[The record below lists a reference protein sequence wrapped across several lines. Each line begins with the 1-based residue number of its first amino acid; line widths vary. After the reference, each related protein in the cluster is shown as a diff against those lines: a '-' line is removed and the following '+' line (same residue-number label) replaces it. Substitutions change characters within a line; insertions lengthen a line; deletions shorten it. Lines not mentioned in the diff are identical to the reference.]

1 MLLPPAWKFITP
13 SSTNGHGPQRAILYA
28 RVSTEEQA
36 KSGYSIPE
44 QLRELRAHAARE
56 GYVVVEEAIDD
67 GHSGADPHRPG
78 LRRVMDLAE
87 SGAIDIVLAKK
98 RNRLF
103 RSRLYRLLWDQDL
116 GELGVKLIAL
126 DDTGNRFGDA
136 MQDEFAEWEREEIA
150 RRTQDGLLEKC
161 RSGLIIK
168 RKKAAYGFRDSEDGN
183 ALEVSEP
190 EMEVVRRI
198 FRSVAEGVSV
208 RSVRISLER
217 DGILA
222 PSGIGRWNHTT
233 IRNIIRS
240 EIYAPHTYEEV
251 AVLMEPGVAARLDK
265 AASYGLWTWNTRK
278 TTRRK
283 VWDEAAS
290 EFKVRY
296 NNTPRPREEWIFVP
310 VPDAGVSREVVEA
323 ARQSLKDNAREP
335 SKAAKRFWELSGG
348 ILRCDECGHTLRP
361 NSAHKKKSGGRFHY
375 YSCRSRYNTGPSRN
389 CSNRK
394 FLRAEQIEEQVWGF
408 VRGLLRDPKR
418 IRAGID
424 RLIEEE
430 RTDAGR
436 DPGRDAEFWSRK
448 MTEVEVER
456 RGYHRLAAKGHMT
469 DEELAAALSE
479 LDEVR
484 ETAEREL
491 ETARTRG
498 EALKRLEHDRDALM
512 ESYAGMVSET
522 LEDLAPEVRHRIYK
536 LLRLGVR
543 YRPDWP
549 LEITGIFAQVA
560 EEAEMG
566 SSDSK
571 FSPISV

>member
-1 MLLPPAWKFITP
+1 M
-13 SSTNGHGPQRAILYA
+13 SSSNGEGSKRAILYA
-28 RVSTEEQA
+28 RVSTEEQM
-36 KSGYSIPE
+36 KGYSIPD
-44 QLRELRAHAARE
+44 QLRELRAYAARE

-78 LRRVMDLAE
+78 LRRVMELAE
-87 SGAIDIVLAKK
+87 SGAIDVVLAKK

-136 MQDEFAEWEREEIA
+136 MQDEFSEWQREEIA

-168 RKKAAYGFRDSEDGN
+168 RKRGAYGYRASEDGN

-240 EIYAPHTYEEV
+240 ELYAPHTYEEV
-251 AVLMEPGVAARLDK
+251 AVLVEPGVAARLDK
-265 AASYGLWTWNTRK
+265 GASYGLWTWNARK

-310 VPDAGVSREVVEA
+310 VPDAGMSREVVEA
-323 ARQSLKDNAREP
+323 ARQSLKDNARKP

-348 ILRCDECGHTLRP
+348 ILRCDECGHTLKP
-361 NSAHKKKSGGRFHY
+361 NTSHKKNGGGVY
-375 YSCRSRYNTGPSRN
+375 YHTPRPRHHTGPQRD

-394 FLRAEQIEEQVWGF
+394 FLRAEQIEKQVWGF

-430 RTDAGR
+430 QIDAGR
-436 DPGRDAEFWSRK
+436 DPRRDAEFWSRK

-491 ETARTRG
+491 ETARARG

-522 LEDLAPEVRHRIYK
+522 LEDLAPEERHRIYK

-543 YRPDWP
+543 FRPDWP
-549 LEITGIFAQVA
+549 LEITGVFAQVA

-571 FSPISV
+571 LSSLSV

>member
-1 MLLPPAWKFITP
+1 MPNK
-13 SSTNGHGPQRAILYA
+13 NGHGPKRAILYA
-28 RVSTEEQA
+28 RVSTEEQMN
-36 KSGYSIPE
+36 GYSIPD
-44 QLRELRAHAARE
+44 QLRELRAYAARE
-56 GYVVVEEAIDD
+56 GYVVVEEAVDD

-78 LRRVMDLAE
+78 LRRVMELAE
-87 SGAIDIVLAKK
+87 SGTIDVVLAKK

-150 RRTQDGLLEKC
+150 RRMQDGLLEKC

-168 RKKAAYGFRDSEDGN
+168 RKRAAYGYRASEDGN

-198 FRSVAEGVSV
+198 FRSAAEGVSV

-217 DGILA
+217 DGIPA

-251 AVLMEPGVAARLDK
+251 AMLVEPGVAARLDK
-265 AASYGLWTWNTRK
+265 GASYGLWTWNTRK

-296 NNTPRPREEWIFVP
+296 SNTSRPKEEWIFVP
-310 VPDAGVSREVVEA
+310 VPDAGVSQKVVEA
-323 ARQSLKDNAREP
+323 ARQSLKDNARKP

-361 NSAHKKKSGGRFHY
+361 NIAHKKKSGRRFHY
-375 YSCRSRYNTGPSRN
+375 YSCRSRYNTGPSRD

-394 FLRAEQIEEQVWGF
+394 FLRAEQIEEQVWEF
-408 VRGLLRDPKR
+408 VRGLLRDPER
-418 IRAGID
+418 IRAGIE

-430 RTDAGR
+430 RIDAGR
-436 DPGRDAEFWSRK
+436 DPKRDAELWSRK
-448 MTEVEVER
+448 MTEVEIER
-456 RGYHRLAAKGHMT
+456 RGYHRLAARGHMT

-491 ETARTRG
+491 ETAQARD
-498 EALKRLEHDRDALM
+498 EARRRLEHDRDALM
-512 ESYAGMVSET
+512 ESYAGMVGGA
-522 LEDLAPEVRHRIYK
+522 LEDLAPEERHRIYK

-543 YRPDWP
+543 FRPDWP
-549 LEITGIFAQVA
+549 LEITGVFAQVA
-560 EEAEMG
+560 EEAEIG
-566 SSDSK
+566 SSDRKPTSL
-571 FSPISV
+571 SV

>member
-1 MLLPPAWKFITP
+1 MSKKR
-13 SSTNGHGPQRAILYA
+13 SNGERSKRAILYA
-28 RVSTEEQA
+28 RVSTEEQM
-36 KSGYSIPE
+36 KGYSIPD
-44 QLRELRAHAARE
+44 QLRELRAYATRE
-56 GYVVVEEAIDD
+56 GYVVVEEAVDD

-78 LRRVMDLAE
+78 LRRVMELAE
-87 SGAIDIVLAKK
+87 SGMIDVVLAKK

-136 MQDEFAEWEREEIA
+136 MQDEFSEWEREEIA

-168 RKKAAYGFRDSEDGN
+168 RRRGAYGYRASEDGN

-251 AVLMEPGVAARLDK
+251 AVLVEPGVAARLDK
-265 AASYGLWTWNTRK
+265 GASYGLWTWNTRK

-310 VPDAGVSREVVEA
+310 VPEAGVSREVVEA
-323 ARQSLKDNAREP
+323 ARQSLKDNARKP

-361 NSAHKKKSGGRFHY
+361 NTAHKKKSGRRFHY
-375 YSCRSRYNTGPSRN
+375 YSCRSRYNTGPSRD

-408 VRGLLRDPKR
+408 VRGLLQDPER

-424 RLIEEE
+424 RFIEEE
-430 RTDAGR
+430 RTDSGR

-491 ETARTRG
+491 ETAWARG
-498 EALKRLEHDRDALM
+498 EAHRRLEHDRDALM
-512 ESYAGMVSET
+512 VSYAGMVSET
-522 LEDLAPEVRHRIYK
+522 LEDLAPEERHRIYK

-543 YRPDWP
+543 YQPDWP

-560 EEAEMG
+560 EEAEIG

-571 FSPISV
+571 LSPLSV

>member
-1 MLLPPAWKFITP
+1 MP
-13 SSTNGHGPQRAILYA
+13 STNGHALQRAVLYA

-44 QLRELRAHAARE
+44 QLRELRAYAVRE
-56 GYVVVEEAIDD
+56 GYRVVEEVVDD
-67 GHSGADPHRPG
+67 GHSGADAHRSG
-78 LRRVMDLAE
+78 LRRVMELAE
-87 SGAIDIVLAKK
+87 GGAIDVVLAKK

-150 RRTQDGLLEKC
+150 KRTQDGLLEKC
-161 RSGLIIK
+161 RGGLIVK
-168 RKKAAYGFRDSEDGN
+168 RKRAAYGYQASEDGN
-183 ALEVSEP
+183 ALEVAES

-198 FRSVAEGVSV
+198 FHSVAQGVAV
-208 RSVRISLER
+208 RSVRIDLER
-217 DGILA
+217 DGIPA

-233 IRNIIRS
+233 IRNIIGS
-240 EIYAPHTYEEV
+240 ELYAPHTYKEV
-251 AVLMEPGVAARLDK
+251 VALVESEVAARLDK
-265 AASYGLWTWNTRK
+265 GAVYGLWTWNTRK

-283 VWDEAAS
+283 VWDGTAG
-290 EFKVRY
+290 EFKIRY
-296 NNTPRPREEWIFVP
+296 SYTPRPREEWLFVP
-310 VPDAGVSREVVEA
+310 VPNAGVPREVVEA
-323 ARQSLKDNAREP
+323 ARHSLKDNVRKP
-335 SKAAKRFWELSGG
+335 SKAAKRFWELSEG
-348 ILRCDECGHTLRP
+348 ILRCAECGHTLRP
-361 NSAHKKKSGGRFHY
+361 NSAHKKSGRRFHY
-375 YSCRSRYNTGPSRN
+375 YSCRSRYNTGPKRD
-389 CSNRK
+389 CANRK
-394 FLRAEQIEEQVWGF
+394 YLRAEQIEEQVWEF
-408 VRGLLRDPKR
+408 VRGLLRDPER

-448 MTEVEVER
+448 MTEVEIER

-491 ETARTRG
+491 ETARARG
-498 EALKRLEHDRDALM
+498 EALRRLEHDRDALK
-512 ESYAGMVSET
+512 ESYADMVGGA
-522 LEDLAPEVRHRIYK
+522 LDDLAPEERHRIYK

-543 YRPDWP
+543 FRPDWP
-549 LEITGIFAQVA
+549 LEITGVFAQVA
-560 EEAEMG
+560 EEAEIG
-566 SSDSK
+566 SSDRK
-571 FSPISV
+571 PTPLSV

>member
-1 MLLPPAWKFITP
+1 M
-13 SSTNGHGPQRAILYA
+13 SSTNGHGPKRAILYA
-28 RVSTEEQA
+28 RVSTEEQM
-36 KSGYSIPE
+36 KGYSIPD
-44 QLRELRAHAARE
+44 QLRELRAYAARE
-56 GYVVVEEAIDD
+56 GYVVVEEAVDD

-78 LRRVMDLAE
+78 LRRVMELAE
-87 SGAIDIVLAKK
+87 SGTIDVVLAKK

-136 MQDEFAEWEREEIA
+136 MQDEFAEWEREEIT

-161 RSGLIIK
+161 RSGLVIK
-168 RKKAAYGFRDSEDGN
+168 RKRAAYGYRASADGN

-198 FRSVAEGVSV
+198 FRYVAEGTAV
-208 RSVRISLER
+208 RSVRSSLER
-217 DGILA
+217 NGIPA

-233 IRNIIRS
+233 IRNIIGS
-240 EIYAPHTYEEV
+240 ELYAPHTYEEV
-251 AVLMEPGVAARLDK
+251 AVLVEPEVASRLDK
-265 AASYGLWTWNTRK
+265 RASYGLWTWNTRK

-283 VWDEAAS
+283 VWDETAGG
-290 EFKVRY
+290 FKVRY
-296 NNTPRPREEWIFVP
+296 KNAPCPREEWLFLP
-310 VPDAGVSREVVEA
+310 VPEAGVSREVVEA
-323 ARQSLKDNAREP
+323 ARQSLKDNARKP

-361 NSAHKKKSGGRFHY
+361 NSAHKKSGGRFHY
-375 YSCRSRYNTGPSRN
+375 YSCRSRYNTGPSRD

-430 RTDAGR
+430 RTDAGW

-491 ETARTRG
+491 ETARARG
-498 EALKRLEHDRDALM
+498 EALRRLEHDRDALM
-512 ESYAGMVSET
+512 ESYADMVGGA
-522 LEDLAPEVRHRIYK
+522 LDDLAPEERHRIYK

-543 YRPDWP
+543 FRPDWP
-549 LEITGIFAQVA
+549 LEITGVFAQVA
-560 EEAEMG
+560 EEAEIG
-566 SSDSK
+566 SSDRK
-571 FSPISV
+571 PTPLSV

>member
-1 MLLPPAWKFITP
+1 M
-13 SSTNGHGPQRAILYA
+13 SGVSGHGTKRAVLYA
-28 RVSTEEQA
+28 RVSTEEQM
-36 KSGYSIPE
+36 KGYSIPD
-44 QLRELRAHAARE
+44 QLRELRAYAARE
-56 GYVVVEEAIDD
+56 GYVVVEEAVDD

-78 LRRVMDLAE
+78 LRRVMELAE
-87 SGAIDIVLAKK
+87 SGTIDVVLAKK

-198 FRSVAEGVSV
+198 FRSVAGGVSV

-217 DGILA
+217 DGIPA

-233 IRNIIRS
+233 IRNIIGS
-240 EIYAPHTYEEV
+240 ELYAPHTYEEV
-251 AVLMEPGVAARLDK
+251 AMLVEPEVAARLDK
-265 AASYGLWTWNTRK
+265 GAVYGLWTWNTRQ

-283 VWDEAAS
+283 VWDETAG

-296 NNTPRPREEWIFVP
+296 KNTPRPRKEWLFVP
-310 VPDAGVSREVVEA
+310 VPDASVSREVVEA
-323 ARQSLKDNAREP
+323 ARQSLKDNARKP

-361 NSAHKKKSGGRFHY
+361 NSAHKKSSGRFHY
-375 YSCRSRYNTGPSRN
+375 YSSRSRYNTGPSPD

-394 FLRAEQIEEQVWGF
+394 FLRAEPIEEQVWRF
-408 VRGLLRDPKR
+408 VRGLLRDPER

-436 DPGRDAEFWSRK
+436 EPGRDAEFWSRK
-448 MTEVEVER
+448 MTEVEIER

-469 DEELAAALSE
+469 DEELAAALSA
-479 LDEVR
+479 LDED
-484 ETAEREL
+484 
-491 ETARTRG
+491 
-498 EALKRLEHDRDALM
+498 RLPSAN
-512 ESYAGMVSET
+512 
-522 LEDLAPEVRHRIYK
+522 
-536 LLRLGVR
+536 
-543 YRPDWP
+543 
-549 LEITGIFAQVA
+549 
-560 EEAEMG
+560 
-566 SSDSK
+566 
-571 FSPISV
+571 

>member
-1 MLLPPAWKFITP
+1 M
-13 SSTNGHGPQRAILYA
+13 G
-28 RVSTEEQA
+28 
-36 KSGYSIPE
+36 
-44 QLRELRAHAARE
+44 
-56 GYVVVEEAIDD
+56 
-67 GHSGADPHRPG
+67 
-78 LRRVMDLAE
+78 
-87 SGAIDIVLAKK
+87 
-98 RNRLF
+98 
-103 RSRLYRLLWDQDL
+103 
-116 GELGVKLIAL
+116 
-126 DDTGNRFGDA
+126 
-136 MQDEFAEWEREEIA
+136 A
-150 RRTQDGLLEKC
+150 RRDRQTHTGRAPREVQEWPHH
-161 RSGLIIK
+161 
-168 RKKAAYGFRDSEDGN
+168 KAEEGSFRTSQDGN
-183 ALEVSEP
+183 AIEVSEP

-217 DGILA
+217 DAILA

-233 IRNIIRS
+233 IRNIIGS
-240 EIYAPHTYEEV
+240 ELYTPHTYEEV
-251 AVLMEPGVAARLDK
+251 AVLVEPGVAARLDK
-265 AASYGLWTWNTRK
+265 GALYGLWTWNTRK

-283 VWDEAAS
+283 VWDETAG

-296 NNTPRPREEWIFVP
+296 NYAPRPREEWLFVP

-323 ARQSLKDNAREP
+323 ARQSLKDNARKP

-348 ILRCDECGHTLRP
+348 ILRCDECGYTLRP
-361 NSAHKKKSGGRFHY
+361 NSAHKKKSSGRFHY
-375 YSCRSRYNTGPSRN
+375 YSCRSRYNTGPSRD

-408 VRGLLRDPKR
+408 VRGLLRDPER

-430 RTDAGR
+430 RTDSGR
-436 DPGRDAEFWSRK
+436 DPGKDAEIWSSK
-448 MTEVEVER
+448 ITEVEVER

-479 LDEVR
+479 LDEIR

-491 ETARTRG
+491 ETARARG
-498 EALKRLEHDRDALM
+498 EALRRLEHDRDALM
-512 ESYAGMVSET
+512 DSYARMVSET
-522 LEDLAPEVRHRIYK
+522 LEDLAPVERHRIYK

-549 LEITGIFAQVA
+549 LEITGVFAQVA

-571 FSPISV
+571 LSSLSV

>member
-1 MLLPPAWKFITP
+1 MRG
-13 SSTNGHGPQRAILYA
+13 NGEGSKRAILYA
-28 RVSTEEQA
+28 RVSTEEQM
-36 KSGYSIPE
+36 KGYSIPD
-44 QLRELRAHAARE
+44 QLRELRAYAARE
-56 GYVVVEEAIDD
+56 GYVVVEEAVDD

-78 LRRVMDLAE
+78 LRRVMELAE
-87 SGAIDIVLAKK
+87 SGMIDVVLAKK

-150 RRTQDGLLEKC
+150 RRMQDGLLEKC

-168 RKKAAYGFRDSEDGN
+168 RKRAVYGYRASEDGN
-183 ALEVSEP
+183 ALEVSES

-217 DGILA
+217 DAILA

-233 IRNIIRS
+233 VRNIIGS
-240 EIYAPHTYEEV
+240 ELYTPHTYEEV
-251 AVLMEPGVAARLDK
+251 ARLVEPGVAARLDEG
-265 AASYGLWTWNTRK
+265 ALYGLWTWNTCK

-283 VWDEAAS
+283 VWDETAG
-290 EFKVRY
+290 EFKIRY
-296 NNTPRPREEWIFVP
+296 NYAPRPREEWLYVP
-310 VPDAGVSREVVEA
+310 VPDAGVLREVVEA
-323 ARQSLKDNAREP
+323 ARQSLKDNARKP

-348 ILRCDECGHTLRP
+348 ILRCGECGHTLRA
-361 NSAHKKKSGGRFHY
+361 NTAHNKSGRRFHY
-375 YSCRSRYNTGPSRN
+375 YTCSSRYNTGPSRD

-394 FLRAEQIEEQVWGF
+394 YLRAEQIEEQVWGF
-408 VRGLLRDPKR
+408 VRGLLRDPER
-418 IRAGID
+418 IRRGLD

-430 RTDAGR
+430 RIHAGR
-436 DPGRDAEFWSRK
+436 NPEKDAEFWSRQI
-448 MTEVEVER
+448 TEVEVER

-469 DEELAAALSE
+469 DEELAAALAE
-479 LDEVR
+479 LDETR

-491 ETARTRG
+491 EAARARD
-498 EALKRLEHDRDALM
+498 EALQRLEHDSDALM

-522 LEDLAPEVRHRIYK
+522 LEDLALEERHRIYK
-536 LLRLGVR
+536 LLRLGVCF
-543 YRPDWP
+543 RPDWP
-549 LEITGIFAQVA
+549 LEVTGVFAQVA
-560 EEAEMG
+560 EEAETG

-571 FSPISV
+571 PSPLS